1 MISQALEKRRRRR
14 CSALEHVG
22 GFKPRAWHKGIKMSN
37 QKEDDLPI
45 KRKFNVNEQLHG
57 LLVPVAG
64 LHEDLNNARSHNEK
78 DLQSI
83 STSYK
88 TFGQQKPIICNGA
101 GKVIAGN
108 GQLEAAKN
116 ILGWT
121 HIACIKFDDENE
133 ARQMAF
139 AVADNKTAEL
149 SQWNFPVLAETL
161 AALSDQQVL
170 LGATGFEGIEI
181 ESILANSPWEGLPDD
196 AVPGAYDYKGQQW
209 VRMRIVNSEDIE
221 TIMADV
227 KDLLIK
233 YGERLELVD

>member
-22 GFKPRAWHKGIKMSN
+22 GFKPRAWRKGIKMSN
-37 QKEDDLPI
+37 KKEDDLPI

-108 GQLEAAKN
+108 GKLKAAKKSRD
-116 ILGWT
+116 WMQKQ
-121 HIACIKFDDENE
+121 CIKFEE
-133 ARQMAF
+133 
-139 AVADNKTAEL
+139 EY
-149 SQWNFPVLAETL
+149 
-161 AALSDQQVL
+161 
-170 LGATGFEGIEI
+170 
-181 ESILANSPWEGLPDD
+181 ESN
-196 AVPGAYDYKGQQW
+196 
-209 VRMRIVNSEDIE
+209 
-221 TIMADV
+221 T
-227 KDLLIK
+227 
-233 YGERLELVD
+233 